1 MVKLPSSRPVS
12 AEIGLPGVK
21 VKTLEEIKEERKRK
35 QLSQSESSEKKKK
48 SQVSVRTGATESLS
62 LTIVTDSAT
71 GQSHEGIGTEI
82 RDGSSDRIGTA
93 IQDKS
98 PERIGTAIQDKFPER
113 IGTGIQDKSHT
124 SYPSGNISATN
135 VSASKRKSDTAKTS
149 DISESKRNVLDQPS
163 GHPPVKRFKP
173 EPIVMTQSAPLGDKK
188 SSGPQSTSSGG
199 RRVSVG
205 KGHPRPHQQTPAQPT
220 RLGSSG
226 GKSTGRVRIRKPT
239 KGDSSGEPHSEK
251 KLLENL
257 NDMLD
262 QE

>member
-1 MVKLPSSRPVS
+1 MKLPSSRPVS
-12 AEIGLPGVK
+12 VESGLPGVK

-48 SQVSVRTGATESLS
+48 SQVSVRTGATESSS

-82 RDGSSDRIGTA
+82 RDRSSDSIGTA

-98 PERIGTAIQDKFPER
+98 PERIGTGIQDKSTER
-113 IGTGIQDKSHT
+113 IGTGVRDKSHT
-124 SYPSGNISATN
+124 SDPSGNTSTTD
-135 VSASKRKSDTAKTS
+135 VSANKRKSDMARTS
-149 DISESKRNVLDQPS
+149 DISELKRNVSGQPS
-163 GHPPVKRFKP
+163 NHPPVKRFKP
-173 EPIVMTQSAPLGDKK
+173 EPIVMTQGATSGDKK
-188 SSGPQSTSSGG
+188 SSGLQSTGSGG
-199 RRVSVG
+199 RRVSGG
-205 KGHPRPHQQTPAQPT
+205 KGPPRPHQQALAQPT
-220 RLGSSG
+220 RQVGSG

-239 KGDSSGEPHSEK
+239 KSDSSGEPHSEK